1 MYKVKGGEAFHL
13 IALKAPVCGIV
24 NLFEIGLVSERRI
37 PGKPH
42 YGSLGTVIPFT
53 CKEHGKEGVRGHALW
68 SSADK
73 KMCQKEPNP
82 ESQIKDFRGFSS
94 FRELGNAAN
103 GIFYSSQYW
112 ESRFSPIFCFPNVG
126 KADFQR
132 FLIFPRGGKP
142 LFLIFRSSYPYESLF
157 LPFFINCTPYLSD
170 YNLKVYYARPNMKY
184 EESNIAYNGQVNI
197 AQNKKVFVTFNPE
210 VGLPEN

>member
-1 MYKVKGGEAFHL
+1 MYKVKSDEAFHL
-13 IALKAPVCGIV
+13 IALKAPVRGIV
-24 NLFEIGLVSERRI
+24 NLSEMGHVSERRI

-53 CKEHGKEGVRGHALW
+53 CKEHGKEGVRGHGLW
-68 SSADK
+68 SSASK

-82 ESQIKDFRGFSS
+82 ESLLSDFWDFSS

-112 ESRFSPIFCFPNVG
+112 ENRFSLISCFPNVG
-126 KADFQR
+126 NADFQR

-142 LFLIFRSSYPYESLF
+142 PFLVFRSSYPYESFF

-170 YNLKVYYARPNMKY
+170 FSRKCMLRQDLNAFGGYCMSRSASWR
-184 EESNIAYNGQVNI
+184 
-197 AQNKKVFVTFNPE
+197 
-210 VGLPEN
+210 

>member
-1 MYKVKGGEAFHL
+1 MYKVKGGEAFHM

-24 NLFEIGLVSERRI
+24 NLFEIDLVSERRI

-42 YGSLGTVIPFT
+42 YGSLGMVIPFP
-53 CKEHGKEGVRGHALW
+53 CKKHGKESVRHHGLW

-73 KMCQKEPNP
+73 KICQNEPNP
-82 ESQIKDFRGFSS
+82 ESLLSDFRGFSS

-112 ESRFSPIFCFPNVG
+112 ENRFSLISCFPNVG
-126 KADFQR
+126 KAVFQR

-142 LFLIFRSSYPYESLF
+142 PFLVFRSSYPYESFF

-170 YNLKVYYARPNMKY
+170 FSRKCMPRQALN
-184 EESNIAYNGQVNI
+184 
-197 AQNKKVFVTFNPE
+197 TF
-210 VGLPEN
+210 GGYCMTRSTSRR